1 MVFYGSKAQYVQK
14 TNMKFYLYPNI
25 SKHKSNKE
33 TILFHLSTTIMQSQK
48 IITSIHRN

>member
-1 MVFYGSKAQYVQK
+1 MAVKLNMCKK